1 MFRKGE
7 RSGKMTARAKVIRA
21 GSMGVGLYGAFA
33 ITQEIG
39 SEAGTAIAQT
49 APGRGADIYKAA
61 PSQIAG

>member
-1 MFRKGE
+1 
-7 RSGKMTARAKVIRA
+7 
-21 GSMGVGLYGAFA
+21 MGVGLYGAFA